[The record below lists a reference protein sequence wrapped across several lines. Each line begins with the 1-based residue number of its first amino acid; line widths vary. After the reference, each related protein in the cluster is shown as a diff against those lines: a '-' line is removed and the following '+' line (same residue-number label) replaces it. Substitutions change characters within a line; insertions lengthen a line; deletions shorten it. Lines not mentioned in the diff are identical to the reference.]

1 MHVCGGYVVEVHM
14 ELKCLFFKLLVCVH
28 GGMYVHVW
36 VNVKCMKMCVV
47 EEDGGNE
54 SVSVCDSPLLFEHKS
69 IKNICVWTCY

>member
-1 MHVCGGYVVEVHM
+1 MFVFLNYSYYIC
-14 ELKCLFFKLLVCVH
+14 VCVH

-69 IKNICVWTCY
+69 IKKYLCVWMLLMCTWN